1 MKSGAD
7 ESGCIKLVDYH
18 ESDGDEAEGS
28 EDDGPPE
35 EMLNEMARKVGIW
48 NESWMKSWDLFEI
61 AETKAEESEEPKDPK
76 LCAMCQKEAHKY
88 R

>member
-35 EMLNEMARKVGIW
+35 EMLNEMARKVGV
-48 NESWMKSWDLFEI
+48 
-61 AETKAEESEEPKDPK
+61 
-76 LCAMCQKEAHKY
+76 
-88 R
+88 